1 MALPDSGFTGPP
13 PIEVGNPPDIPPQP
27 AGREWTPFGF
37 DVPRN
42 SYGGGGFERVFAAPA
57 APALPFMR
65 APASSASVVA
75 TQPGVVAPAY
85 RMVSAP
91 TYALSRQVFGVNAL
105 SMLPDYARPH
115 VDAMMRAMGY
125 MPNGIGSTAGQREYL
140 KVANGMTPEDY
151 LAMVSDPTTKAWL
164 RWFAAAQSLNQLPP
178 NYGQITAPVSAVVT
192 APVG

>member
-75 TQPGVVAPAY
+75 TASFVHCGTPSRRSAYAIPG
-85 RMVSAP
+85 RSRSA
-91 TYALSRQVFGVNAL
+91 
-105 SMLPDYARPH
+105 
-115 VDAMMRAMGY
+115 
-125 MPNGIGSTAGQREYL
+125 
-140 KVANGMTPEDY
+140 AN
-151 LAMVSDPTTKAWL
+151 
-164 RWFAAAQSLNQLPP
+164 SL
-178 NYGQITAPVSAVVT
+178 G
-192 APVG
+192 